1 LQIKDRIKQQKKVH
15 VITKIKGGCSV
26 TKVRCKVNNCYY
38 WGKGE
43 ICQADNILV
52 NNNTGDEMGNFG
64 VDYIEDEY
72 ADEMSYA
79 FDNEA
84 VYELG
89 LEMDRGELQGF
100 NETVANTS
108 QQTRCE
114 TMRPRH
120 S

>member
-1 LQIKDRIKQQKKVH
+1 M
-15 VITKIKGGCSV
+15 TE
-26 TKVRCKVNNCYY
+26 VRCKVNSCYY

-52 NNNTGDEMGNFG
+52 NSNTCDEAGNFSA
-64 VDYIEDEY
+64 DFIEDEY

-89 LEMDRGELQGF
+89 LGMNMGEQQGF
-100 NETVANTS
+100 NQTEANTS
-108 QQTRCE
+108 QQTQCE
-114 TMRPRH
+114 TMRPRN